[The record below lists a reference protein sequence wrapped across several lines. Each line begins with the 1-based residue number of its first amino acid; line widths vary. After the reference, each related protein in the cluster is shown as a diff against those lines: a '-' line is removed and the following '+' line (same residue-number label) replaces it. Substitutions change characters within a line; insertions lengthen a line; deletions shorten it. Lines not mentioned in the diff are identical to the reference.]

1 MNERLGIIKGRLVFS
16 ALLQILF
23 LCVISIG
30 AAADDENIQMATDL
44 LKHLSDTHEHSAQ
57 TALNAMPESEREKK
71 YLMAESMGIPIDKL
85 VFNFSYRGYLR
96 GISGID
102 VAIPTSMDSR
112 MLSEDCALL
121 FIEQY
126 KDLFGIRSPREEL
139 TVRKKKMDSSG
150 QNVVYFDQKID
161 GLPIFGNSLLV
172 RLTQDN
178 ELSGL
183 DGLLLPSAAYS
194 FDATSVVLME
204 DAIQIAESNEI
215 PFELTGDSSATLGV
229 FDPEVF
235 LDSQEDPSL
244 AWKVVVHTEGPHE
257 WAYFIDAADGSILLI
272 YDEIRRDY
280 PFEVYWTNNTTNMP
294 GTLIYRNSPYYYYGS
309 TPGTSYEI
317 FLGAYWTRKYYMD
330 RHDRDG
336 YDDGQ
341 AIPAYHRQ
349 STTSDYDQASPPND
363 ANAFWHTGILRA
375 GFGSNAA
382 CNDIVGHEITHG
394 VDQFEAN
401 LNYSGQSGAL
411 CEAFS
416 DFFGELIEKY
426 SMGTADWMQGTPS
439 PYTTCFPIRK
449 LSDPENPPTCPPGYG
464 GMCHYSSSHWNNY
477 DASYE
482 SEFPHY
488 NMGIGTKSGWL
499 LGREPSQGAATFA
512 GVTVTGIG
520 EQKAGSVWYDVL
532 CNRLSSSSKYTQFRT
547 AIEQSAWT
555 ILNSSDAQQADRS
568 VRAVGI
574 WTGDV
579 QEGGFDTDYP
589 LSISNFTVSGQSR
602 KYIFYR
608 EPVGTNPR
616 LFYRYRTCPL
626 YQGCGWTSASQL
638 SYTAKGPTS
647 VVFNN
652 YLWVFYKYDLNN
664 NIYIHRMDGSGNWN
678 SFSWSP
684 ISTPTTDASPFAI
697 VAYNK
702 IFVFYKS
709 VGSGTR
715 RVYYVTWSTSN
726 GWEGPFE
733 TPIFSTSGPVVAD
746 LYYGWLH
753 VFYEYGSTGQNL
765 RYRWYY
771 LGTWSDEYYHGST
784 VGSPALAVFK
794 NRLHVATRA
803 SDNSIYYT
811 SYCDDGVGCTYRP
824 DEWTLWVKQD
834 GGARNFL
841 TLIPDDGPYGG
852 SLYMFLRGKTS
863 NLLYWRSKD
872 SE

>member
-1 MNERLGIIKGRLVFS
+1 MNRKVGGIEDRLALSAFFTILLFCVFS
-16 ALLQILF
+16 T
-23 LCVISIG
+23 S
-30 AAADDENIQMATDL
+30 AAADDERIQRATNL
-44 LKHLSDTHEHSAQ
+44 LERLSEIHEYSAQ
-57 TALNAMPESEREKK
+57 TTLAALPDSEREKK
-71 YLMAESMGIPIDKL
+71 YLMAESIGIPIDKL
-85 VFNFSYRGYLR
+85 VFNFSSRGYVR

-112 MLSEDCALL
+112 MASEDCALI
-121 FIEQY
+121 FMEQY
-126 KDLFGIRSPREEL
+126 KDLFGIGSPQEEL
-139 TVRKKKMDSSG
+139 IVRKKKVDSTG
-150 QNVVYFDQKID
+150 QNVVYFNQKIG
-161 GLPIFGNSLLV
+161 GLPVFNNSLLV

-183 DGLLLPSAAYS
+183 DGLLLPSAVYS
-194 FDATSVVLME
+194 FDASPIVLME
-204 DAIQIAESNEI
+204 DVIQIAESNEI
-215 PFELTGDSSATLGV
+215 PFELTDDSSATLGI

-235 LDSQEDPSL
+235 LDSQEEPSL
-244 AWKVVVHTEGPHE
+244 AWKVVVHTEGPHD
-257 WAYFIDAADGSILLI
+257 WSYFIDAADGSILFI

-294 GTLIYRNSPYYYYGS
+294 GTLIYRNTPYYYYGS
-309 TPGTSYEI
+309 TPKTSYEI
-317 FLGAYWTRKYYMD
+317 FLGAFWTRDYYLN
-330 RHDRDG
+330 RHGREG
-336 YDDGQ
+336 YDNGQ

-349 STTSDYDQASPPND
+349 RTTSDYGQDSAPDN
-363 ANAFWHTGILRA
+363 ANAFWDPGNLRA
-375 GFGSNAA
+375 GFGSYAA
-382 CNDIVGHEITHG
+382 CNDIVGHEVTHG
-394 VDQFEAN
+394 VDQFEAD
-401 LNYSGQSGAL
+401 LNYSGQPGAL

-416 DFFGELIEKY
+416 DFFGEMIEKY

-449 LSDPENPPTCPPGYG
+449 LSDPENPPTCPIGYM
-464 GMCHYSSSHWNNY
+464 GMCHYSAAHWSNY
-477 DASYE
+477 DASAEY
-482 SEFPHY
+482 PHY
-488 NMGIGTKSGWL
+488 NMGIGTKAGWL
-499 LGREPSQGAATFA
+499 LGREPYQGAATFA

-532 CNRLSSSSKYTQFRT
+532 CNRLSSNSKFTQFRT

-555 ILNSSDAQQADRS
+555 ILGSSDAQQADRS

-579 QEGGFDTDYP
+579 QESGLDTDYP
-589 LSISNFTVSGQSR
+589 VSISNFTVSSQAR

-626 YQGCGWTSASQL
+626 YQACGWSSASQL

-664 NIYIHRMDGSGNWN
+664 NIYIRRMDGSGNWS

-684 ISTPTTDASPFAI
+684 LSTPTTDASPFAI
-697 VAYNK
+697 VAYNR

-709 VGSGTR
+709 VGSGAR
-715 RVYYVTWSTSN
+715 RVYYVTWSTSS

-733 TPIFSTSGPVVAD
+733 TPIFTTSGPVVAD

-753 VFYEYGSTGQNL
+753 VFYEYGYTGQNL
-765 RYRWYY
+765 RYRSYY
-771 LGTWSDEYYHGST
+771 LGIWSDENYHGST

-803 SDNSIYYT
+803 SDNSIYYS
-811 SYCDDGVGCTYRP
+811 SYCYSGIGCTYRP
-824 DEWTLWVKQD
+824 NEWTLRVKQD

-841 TLIPDDGPYGG
+841 NLISDDGPYGG